1 MKTLVPIFIIAVLC
15 SQCSAQKHSTVWKVE
30 NVKTNY
36 VQKGTLDTDY
46 FTPPKRLIGTKIHLK
61 DNRIILSNA
70 FKKRIDWS
78 NLIEQFGDTIYFE
91 KAVYFKRR
99 EDDDLSRIYPGDEL
113 IECVQNNNNTCF
125 ASEAFL
131 NLLEVKGNGV
141 NAYLSSSGRHSK
153 TKCILFIL
161 KENKEAV
168 LFSENDFLLLFL
180 TKKQ

>member
-1 MKTLVPIFIIAVLC
+1 MRTIVPIFIIAVLC
-15 SQCSAQKHSTVWKVE
+15 SQCSAQKRSTAWKVE

-36 VQKGTLDTDY
+36 VQKGILDTDY
-46 FTPPKRLIGTKIHLK
+46 FTPPKRLIGTKIHLQG
-61 DNRIILSNA
+61 NQIILSST
-70 FKKRIDWS
+70 FKKRMEWS
-78 NLIEQFGDTIYFE
+78 NLTEQFGDTIYF
-91 KAVYFKRR
+91 KKPIHFQRR
-99 EDDDLSRIYPGDEL
+99 ADDDLSRMYPGDEL
-113 IECVQNNNNTCF
+113 IDCVQNNNDTCF

-141 NAYLSSSGRHSK
+141 NAYLSSSGKHSK

-161 KENKEAV
+161 KENKEVV